1 MARHNTHIERTRF
14 GITRA
19 ATHPARPLGCGPTK
33 QDQPAAAATV
43 ALVDLAGTWTVTAM
57 AGSSDSVLITYEL
70 NTTGTSDGWTSTLPG
85 REPMPVRV
93 VLVDGDSV
101 VAEAGPFESA
111 LRPGVM
117 VTTRT
122 VARLQGDMLMGT
134 IVAHYATDGADS
146 VLTGR
151 LHGMRKPQ

>member
-1 MARHNTHIERTRF
+1 MRRPILLCVATIAF
-14 GITRA
+14 GCA
-19 ATHPARPLGCGPTK
+19 PAEEQPA
-33 QDQPAAAATV
+33 QDQPAAAATDWL
-43 ALVDLAGTWTVTAM
+43 ADLAGTWTVTAM
-57 AGSSDSVLITYEL
+57 AESSDSVLITYDL
-70 NTTGTSDGWTSTLPG
+70 NATATSEGWTSTLPG

-122 VARLQGDMLMGT
+122 VARLQGGMLAGT
-134 IVAHYATDGADS
+134 IVAHYATDDADS

-151 LHGMRKPQ
+151 LRGTRKAP

>member
-1 MARHNTHIERTRF
+1 MR
-14 GITRA
+14 RA
-19 ATHPARPLGCGPTK
+19 ILLYVAAIAAGCTPAK
-33 QDQPAAAATV
+33 KDQSAG
-43 ALVDLAGTWTVTAM
+43 AGTVSLGDFEGIWTVTAM
-57 AGSSDSVLITYEL
+57 PESSDSALITYEL
-70 NTTGTSDGWTSTLPG
+70 NATATSDGWTSTLPG
-85 REPMPVRV
+85 REPVPVRV

-134 IVAHYATDGADS
+134 IVAHYATGGADS

-151 LHGMRKPQ
+151 LHGTRKPH

>member
-1 MARHNTHIERTRF
+1 MRRPFLSCVVAIAI
-14 GITRA
+14 GCA
-19 ATHPARPLGCGPTK
+19 PAEEQPAEDQQA

-43 ALVDLAGTWTVTAM
+43 SLADLAGTWTVTAM
-57 AGSSDSVLITYEL
+57 AESSDSVLITYDL
-70 NTTGTSDGWTSTLPG
+70 NATATSDGWTSTLPG
-85 REPMPVRV
+85 REPTPVRV
-93 VLVDGDSV
+93 VLVDGDSL

-122 VARLQGDMLMGT
+122 VARLQGDMLTGT
-134 IVAHYATDGADS
+134 IVAHYDTDDADS

-151 LHGMRKPQ
+151 LHGMRTTQ